1 MVEDLLE
8 SGPEDIGK
16 ADLLI
21 DVRRDQSFHAESIP
35 SAVGLP
41 LLELAERI
49 AEAAPNKDS
58 TIILY
63 CNTGVDSL
71 SGARLLAH
79 LGYTNAT
86 SLAGGIERWRSQG
99 GATTTDSTLTPEQR
113 TRYARHL
120 RLPNIGEEGQIKL
133 LTSSVVI
140 IGAGGLGSPTALYLV
155 AAGIGRLALIDFDS
169 VELSNLQRQILHGT
183 SRLGEPKVESAAA
196 ALGDLNPDVKLDLH
210 PLRLTAA
217 NALELLGGHDVIV
230 DGSDD
235 FPTRYLVNDAAMHL
249 DIPVVHGSLLRF
261 DGQATVFEPHDG
273 PCYRCLFPLP
283 PPPELAPSC
292 EDAGV
297 FGAMAGVIGSIQ
309 AMETI
314 KAITG
319 VGQSLRGRL
328 LRYGALDHDVAVY
341 SFARD
346 PECPSC
352 SGAPPKLV
360 DYDATCSPVS
370 PA

>member
-1 MVEDLLE
+1 M
-8 SGPEDIGK
+8 
-16 ADLLI
+16 
-21 DVRRDQSFHAESIP
+21 
-35 SAVGLP
+35 
-41 LLELAERI
+41 ELAERI
-49 AEAAPNKDS
+49 GEVAPDKEAA
-58 TIILY
+58 IIMY

-99 GATTTDSTLTPEQR
+99 GQTTAESTLTPEQR
-113 TRYARHL
+113 TRYSRHL
-120 RLPNIGEEGQIKL
+120 RLPDIGERGQIDL
-133 LTSSVVI
+133 LNASVAV
-140 IGAGGLGSPTALYLV
+140 IGAGGLGSPVALYLA
-155 AAGIGRLALIDFDS
+155 AAGIGRLALIDFDD
-169 VELSNLQRQILHGT
+169 VELSNLQRQILHAT

-196 ALGDLNPDVKLDLH
+196 ALSDLNPGVKLDLH
-210 PLRLTAA
+210 SSRLTAT

-249 DIPVVHGSLLRF
+249 GTPVVHGSILRF
-261 DGQATVFEPHDG
+261 DGQATVFSPHQG

-309 AMETI
+309 AMEAI
-314 KAITG
+314 KLVTG
-319 VGQSLRGRL
+319 VGESLSGRL
-328 LRYGALDHDVAVY
+328 LRYGALDHDITLY
-341 SFARD
+341 KFERD
-346 PECPSC
+346 PACPAC
-352 SGAPPKLV
+352 SGDPPELV
-360 DYDATCSPVS
+360 DYDAGCA